1 MHNYSYENEYNL
13 HVNEIS
19 FSYERLMDIK
29 TRFEKEARGNSE
41 MAYNDFTV
49 SSMGIMN
56 IRKTVKLVLAKLV
69 ARHYNAQKYRVE
81 QMLSSS
87 ERI

>member
-1 MHNYSYENEYNL
+1 VHNYSYENEYNL

-29 TRFEKEARGNSE
+29 TRSEKKAKGNSE
-41 MAYNDFTV
+41 IACNDFTV